1 MVDDC
6 SVAAEMVPVC
16 WYRTLLL
23 PRASGDWVRPVNAL
37 CLLTE
42 PLIRVQGPSGG
53 VDRLN
58 LAQLLARLAGGEAL
72 DFPMLRPHQ
81 QPAWHAFLVQLAYLA
96 LEPAESTESPADVA
110 VPTDA
115 ATWERLLRGLTPDR
129 ADDAPWCLVVDDWQQ
144 PAFLQA
150 PCWPGAQPDY
160 KRVLASAQEIDLLI
174 TSKNH
179 DEKVGKMARIGRA
192 EADLVVFALVSL
204 QGFAGYL
211 GAGNFNTMRMNG
223 GFASRA
229 QFRMVFKRGSGLEFL
244 RDLRV
249 LLARSER
256 LWEDALEAGI
266 GTAARPHRLLW
277 LPIWGDTALA
287 LDSVHPLCLEVCR
300 RVRLRLKGDTLQ
312 ALTASSKTARVDA
325 KLRNGVVLDPWLPI
339 VREGTGKALTA
350 MPSSLGY
357 RLLSPVLFDAK
368 RFKLPMLAMPCADI
382 DRDSA
387 GVLVMQVL
395 VGGSGRTDGL
405 LRREIPVRR
414 RALRKFSDAPAE
426 LALRAGRFIEIASA
440 MQGKVLRAAMLQF
453 VDGSDDPDW
462 KNGDFAKYVQRWT
475 EQFDQIVDEVFYETL
490 FATVDAERAD
500 LEAEAQWLQTLERLA
515 TVVFER
521 ALDALPSRDRSRVF
535 ASVRAWQIFR
545 GGLHK
550 QFGPL
555 LAHTRATAGTGPPA
569 DAATATATTT
579 ATHAPPEPHDAH
591 PA

>member
-1 MVDDC
+1 M
-6 SVAAEMVPVC
+6 
-16 WYRTLLL
+16 
-23 PRASGDWVRPVNAL
+23 NAL

-42 PLIRVQGPSGG
+42 PLIRVQPSSGQTEP
-53 VDRLN
+53 LS
-58 LAQLLARLAGGEAL
+58 LPQLLARLAGGEAL

-96 LEPAESTESPADVA
+96 LEPAQATASTADIA

-115 ATWERLLRGLTPDR
+115 ATWERLLRALTHDH
-129 ADDAPWCLVVDDWQQ
+129 ADDAPWCLVVDDWRQ
-144 PAFLQA
+144 PAFLQS
-150 PCWPGAQPDY
+150 PCGPGAQSDY

-179 DEKVGKMARIGRA
+179 DEKVGKMTRIGGA
-192 EADLVVFALVSL
+192 DADLVVFALVSL
-204 QGFAGYL
+204 QGFAAYL
-211 GAGNFNTMRMNG
+211 GAGNFNSMRMNG

-229 QFRMVFKRGSGLEFL
+229 QFRMVFKRGSGPEFL

-256 LWEDALEAGI
+256 LWEDVPELGI
-266 GTAARPHRLLW
+266 GTASRPHRLLW
-277 LPIWGDTALA
+277 LPAWGDTALS

-300 RVRLRLKGDTLQ
+300 RIRLRLAGNVLQ
-312 ALTASSKTARVDA
+312 ALTAGSKTARVDA

-339 VREGTGKALTA
+339 VSEGTGKALTA
-350 MPSSLGY
+350 MPGSFGY

-368 RFKLPMLAMPCADI
+368 RFKLPVLAMPCAQV

-426 LALRAGRFIEIASA
+426 LALRAGRFIELASA

-453 VDGSDDPDW
+453 VDGTDDPDW

-475 EQFDQIVDEVFYETL
+475 EQFDQLVDEVFYEAL

-500 LEAEAQWLQTLERLA
+500 LEAEAQWLQTLKRLA
-515 TVVFER
+515 TLVFDR

-535 ASVRAWQIFR
+535 ARVRAEQMFN
-545 GGLHK
+545 GSLHK

-555 LAHTRATAGTGPPA
+555 LAHSRATAGTGPPI
-569 DAATATATTT
+569 DAAAVT
-579 ATHAPPEPHDAH
+579 ATHTPPEPHHA
-591 PA
+591 PAA

>member
-1 MVDDC
+1 M
-6 SVAAEMVPVC
+6 
-16 WYRTLLL
+16 
-23 PRASGDWVRPVNAL
+23 NAL
-37 CLLTE
+37 CLLTD
-42 PLIRVQGPSGG
+42 PLIRVQGSSGE
-53 VDRLN
+53 VERLN
-58 LAQLLARLAGGEAL
+58 LPQLLARLADGDAL
-72 DFPMLRPHQ
+72 DFPVLRPHQ

-96 LEPAESTESPADVA
+96 LAPAEATESTKDIS
-110 VPTDA
+110 VPTDV
-115 ATWERLLRGLTPDR
+115 ATWESLLRALTADHP
-129 ADDAPWCLVVDDWQQ
+129 DDAPWCLIVEDWQQ
-144 PAFLQA
+144 PAFLQS
-150 PCWPGAQPDY
+150 PCRPGAQTDY

-179 DEKVGKMARIGRA
+179 DEKVGKMARVGGA
-192 EADLVVFALVSL
+192 DADLVVFALVSL
-204 QGFAGYL
+204 QGFSAYL

-229 QFRMVFKRGSGLEFL
+229 QFRMVFKRGSGPEFV

-249 LLARSER
+249 LLARTDR
-256 LWEDALEAGI
+256 LWEDALEASI
-266 GTAARPHRLLW
+266 GAAAQPHRLLW
-277 LPIWGDTALA
+277 LLAWGNSALS
-287 LDSVHPLCLEVCR
+287 LDNVHPLCLEVCR
-300 RVRLRLKGDTLQ
+300 RVRLRLADNVLQ
-312 ALTASSKTARVDA
+312 ALTASSKTARIDA

-339 VREGTGKALTA
+339 VREGTGKGLTA
-350 MPSSLGY
+350 MPGSFGY

-368 RFKLPMLAMPCADI
+368 RFKLPLLTMPCTEV

-405 LRREIPVRR
+405 LRREIPMRR
-414 RALRKFSDAPAE
+414 RALRKFSDAPTE
-426 LALRAGRFIEIASA
+426 LALRAGSFIEMAST

-453 VDGSDDPDW
+453 VDGTDDPDW

-475 EQFDQIVDEVFYETL
+475 EQFDQLVDELFYETL

-515 TVVFER
+515 MVVFER

-555 LAHTRATAGTGPPA
+555 RAHTRATGGTGLPA
-569 DAATATATTT
+569 DAATAT
-579 ATHAPPEPHDAH
+579 HAPPESHDAH

>member
-1 MVDDC
+1 M
-6 SVAAEMVPVC
+6 
-16 WYRTLLL
+16 
-23 PRASGDWVRPVNAL
+23 NAL
-37 CLLTE
+37 CLLTD
-42 PLIRVQGPSGG
+42 PLIRVQGPSGE
-53 VDRLN
+53 VERLS
-58 LAQLLARLAGGEAL
+58 LPQLLARLAGGEAL

-96 LEPAESTESPADVA
+96 LEPADAAESTGDFA
-110 VPTDA
+110 VTTDA
-115 ATWERLLRGLTPDR
+115 ATWERLLRALTADHP
-129 ADDAPWCLVVDDWQQ
+129 DDAPWCLVVDDWQQ

-150 PCWPGAQPDY
+150 PCQPGAQSDY

-179 DEKVGKMARIGRA
+179 DEKVGKLARIGGA
-192 EADLVVFALVSL
+192 DSDLVVFALVSL
-204 QGFAGYL
+204 QGFAAYL

-223 GFASRA
+223 GFASRV
-229 QFRMVFKRGSGLEFL
+229 QFRMVFQRGSGPEFL

-249 LLARSER
+249 LLARTER
-256 LWEDALEAGI
+256 LWEDALGGSI
-266 GTAARPHRLLW
+266 GTTAQPHRLLW
-277 LPIWGDTALA
+277 LPAWGDSALSLA
-287 LDSVHPLCLEVCR
+287 SVHPLCLEVCR
-300 RVRLRLKGDTLQ
+300 RVRLRLIGDVLQ

-339 VREGTGKALTA
+339 VREGAGKALTA
-350 MPSSLGY
+350 MAGSFGY

-368 RFKLPMLAMPCADI
+368 RFKLPVLAVPCADT

-387 GVLVMQVL
+387 GVLLMQVL

-405 LRREIPVRR
+405 LRREIPMRR

-426 LALRAGRFIEIASA
+426 LALRAARFIDIASA
-440 MQGKVLRAAMLQF
+440 MQGKVLRAALLQF

-475 EQFDQIVDEVFYETL
+475 EQFDTLVDEVFYEAM
-490 FATVDAERAD
+490 FATVDAELAD
-500 LEAEAQWLQTLERLA
+500 LEAEAQWLQALKRLA
-515 TVVFER
+515 TLVFDR
-521 ALDALPSRDRSRVF
+521 ALEALPSRDRSRVF
-535 ASVRAWQIFR
+535 ARVRAEQMFS

-555 LAHTRATAGTGPPA
+555 LAHTPTTTAAGPPA
-569 DAATATATTT
+569 SVAAATANNV
-579 ATHAPPEPHDAH
+579 PPEPHHAH

>member
-1 MVDDC
+1 
-6 SVAAEMVPVC
+6 
-16 WYRTLLL
+16 
-23 PRASGDWVRPVNAL
+23 
-37 CLLTE
+37 
-42 PLIRVQGPSGG
+42 
-53 VDRLN
+53 
-58 LAQLLARLAGGEAL
+58 
-72 DFPMLRPHQ
+72 
-81 QPAWHAFLVQLAYLA
+81 
-96 LEPAESTESPADVA
+96 
-110 VPTDA
+110 
-115 ATWERLLRGLTPDR
+115 
-129 ADDAPWCLVVDDWQQ
+129 
-144 PAFLQA
+144 
-150 PCWPGAQPDY
+150 
-160 KRVLASAQEIDLLI
+160 
-174 TSKNH
+174 
-179 DEKVGKMARIGRA
+179 
-192 EADLVVFALVSL
+192 
-204 QGFAGYL
+204 
-211 GAGNFNTMRMNG
+211 
-223 GFASRA
+223 
-229 QFRMVFKRGSGLEFL
+229 
-244 RDLRV
+244 
-249 LLARSER
+249 
-256 LWEDALEAGI
+256 
-266 GTAARPHRLLW
+266 
-277 LPIWGDTALA
+277 
-287 LDSVHPLCLEVCR
+287 VCR

-368 RFKLPMLAMPCADI
+368 RFKLPVLAMPCADI

-440 MQGKVLRAAMLQF
+440 MQGKVLRAALLQF
-453 VDGSDDPDW
+453 VDGSDEPDW

-475 EQFDQIVDEVFYETL
+475 EQFDQLVDEVFYETL

-535 ASVRAWQIFR
+535 ASVRARQIFR

-555 LAHTRATAGTGPPA
+555 LAHIRAIAGTGPPVDAA
-569 DAATATATTT
+569 DAATAIATTT

>member
-1 MVDDC
+1 M
-6 SVAAEMVPVC
+6 
-16 WYRTLLL
+16 
-23 PRASGDWVRPVNAL
+23 NAL

-42 PLIRVQGPSGG
+42 PLIRVQGPSSR
-53 VDRLN
+53 VEPLS
-58 LAQLLARLAGGEAL
+58 LPQLLARLAGGEAL

-96 LEPAESTESPADVA
+96 LEPAEAAASTADTA

-115 ATWERLLRGLTPDR
+115 ATWERVLRALTPGY

-144 PAFLQA
+144 PAFLQS
-150 PCWPGAQPDY
+150 PCGPGAQSDY

-179 DEKVGKMARIGRA
+179 DEKVGKMARIGSA
-192 EADLVVFALVSL
+192 DADLVVFALVSL
-204 QGFAGYL
+204 QGFAAYL
-211 GAGNFNTMRMNG
+211 GAGNFNSMRMNG

-229 QFRMVFKRGSGLEFL
+229 QFRMVFKRGSGPEFL

-256 LWEDALEAGI
+256 LWEDLLEVGI
-266 GTAARPHRLLW
+266 GTASRPHRLLW
-277 LPIWGDTALA
+277 LPAWGDTALS

-300 RVRLRLKGDTLQ
+300 RIRLRLADNVLQ
-312 ALTASSKTARVDA
+312 ALTAGSKTARVDA

-339 VREGTGKALTA
+339 VNEGTGKALTA
-350 MPSSLGY
+350 MPGSFGY

-368 RFKLPMLAMPCADI
+368 RFKLPVLAMPCPEV

-405 LRREIPVRR
+405 LRREIPMRR

-426 LALRAGRFIEIASA
+426 LALRAGRFIELASA

-453 VDGSDDPDW
+453 VDGTDDPDW
-462 KNGDFAKYVQRWT
+462 KNGDFGKYVQRWT
-475 EQFDQIVDEVFYETL
+475 EQFDHLVDEVFYEAL
-490 FATVDAERAD
+490 FATVDAERSD
-500 LEAEAQWLQTLERLA
+500 LEAEAQWLQTLMRLA
-515 TVVFER
+515 TLVLDR
-521 ALDALPSRDRSRVF
+521 ALEALPSRDRSRVF
-535 ASVRAWQIFR
+535 ARVRAEQMFS

-555 LAHTRATAGTGPPA
+555 LAHSRATAGTGPPI
-569 DAATATATTT
+569 DAAAAAVATTATATHT
-579 ATHAPPEPHDAH
+579 PPEPHDAH

>member
-1 MVDDC
+1 M
-6 SVAAEMVPVC
+6 
-16 WYRTLLL
+16 
-23 PRASGDWVRPVNAL
+23 NAL

-42 PLIRVQGPSGG
+42 PLIRAQGPSGE
-53 VDRLN
+53 VEPLS
-58 LAQLLARLAGGEAL
+58 LPQLLARLASGEAL

-96 LEPAESTESPADVA
+96 LEPAEAPESTADIP

-115 ATWERLLRGLTPDR
+115 ASWERLLRGLTADH
-129 ADDAPWCLVVDDWQQ
+129 ADDAPWRLVVDDWQQ

-150 PCWPGAQPDY
+150 PCGAGAQPDY

-179 DEKVGKMARIGRA
+179 DEKVGKMACIGA
-192 EADLVVFALVSL
+192 ADADLVVFALVSL
-204 QGFAGYL
+204 QGFAAYL

-229 QFRMVFKRGSGLEFL
+229 QFRMVFKRGSGAEFV

-249 LLARSER
+249 LLTRAER
-256 LWEDALEAGI
+256 LWEDAEVAGI
-266 GTAARPHRLLW
+266 GTASRPHRLFW
-277 LPIWGDTALA
+277 LPAWGDGALS

-300 RVRLRLKGDTLQ
+300 RIRLRLAGDVLQ
-312 ALTASSKTARVDA
+312 ALTAGSKTARVDA
-325 KLRNGVVLDPWLPI
+325 KLRNGVVLDPWLPV
-339 VREGTGKALTA
+339 VRDGTGKALTA
-350 MPSSLGY
+350 MPGSFGY

-368 RFKLPMLAMPCADI
+368 RFKLPVLAMPCAEV

-426 LALRAGRFIEIASA
+426 LAMRAGRFIEIASA
-440 MQGKVLRAAMLQF
+440 MQGKVLRAALLQF

-462 KNGDFAKYVQRWT
+462 KNGDFAKYVQRWI
-475 EQFDQIVDEVFYETL
+475 EQFDQLVDEVFYEAL
-490 FATVDAERAD
+490 FATVDAELAD
-500 LEAEAQWLQTLERLA
+500 LEAEAQWLQTLEGLA
-515 TVVFER
+515 TMVFER
-521 ALDALPSRDRSRVF
+521 ALEALPSRDRSRVF
-535 ASVRAWQIFR
+535 AHTRAQQMFR

-555 LAHTRATAGTGPPA
+555 LAHTRATVGTGLSV
-569 DAATATATTT
+569 DAATAATTT
-579 ATHAPPEPHDAH
+579 ANHAPPEPHDAH